1 MKVLIVCHGN
11 ICRSPMG
18 EMMLKQKVK
27 ERSLTGFFIDSAAG
41 SSEELGNPIY
51 PPARRTLERHRIPY
65 TDHRA
70 RRMTRADYEAFDVIL
85 VMDEENV
92 RLLRRIVEDKENK
105 VRKLLSY
112 TKRGGDV
119 ADPWYT
125 GDFEATYRDLDEGLD
140 AFLDEWEREHG
151 RKV

>member
-27 ERSLTGFFIDSAAG
+27 ERNLSGFFIDSAAG
-41 SSEELGNPIY
+41 SSEELGNSIY
-51 PPARRTLERHRIPY
+51 PPARRTLERHGVPY

-70 RRMTRADYEAFDVIL
+70 RKMTKADYEAFDVIL

-92 RLLRRIVEDKENK
+92 RLLRRIVEDKGNK

-125 GDFEATYRDLDEGLD
+125 GDFEVTYRDLDEGLD